1 MTLSR
6 KEQHVDW
13 EKVVGFGKMIES
25 DSSDFTG
32 DNKIITLWK
41 NLWGL
46 EKFPTVDFLI
56 SSVIKRQQDRKHS
69 GRCSCQVRSIYC
81 RLSHYVQKC
90 HADILIHY
98 LWCILISETSG

>member
-1 MTLSR
+1 MTSG
-6 KEQHVDW
+6 KEQDVDW
-13 EKVVGFGKMIES
+13 EKFVGFGKMSES

-32 DNKIITLWK
+32 DNKIITLRK

-46 EKFPTVDFLI
+46 EKFLTVDFLI

-69 GRCSCQVRSIYC
+69 GRQSCQVRSTHC

-90 HADILIHY
+90 HADILIPLPLVY
-98 LWCILISETSG
+98 FNFWD